1 MGKICFLFLSIFLVL
16 TIGHINAHADG
27 YIILV
32 KEDVNI
38 RLEPNT
44 SSTVIAKGQKGDI
57 FRLAES
63 EGDWYSIY
71 MFSGE
76 KRYIFKPLTDKITD
90 VPELPTSIEIK
101 KKVFREL
108 SDAKER
114 AANESYA
121 KYPNDIFKQIDLE
134 RRLNDS
140 YKLPAFQKHTIPPAS
155 YHKLMGEGLKNNW

>member
-1 MGKICFLFLSIFLVL
+1 MRKTFFVILSIFAIFS
-16 TIGHINAHADG
+16 TGQTNARADG
-27 YIILV
+27 YIMVIGD
-32 KEDVNI
+32 DVNI

-44 SSTVIAKGQKGDI
+44 NSTVIAKSQKGDI
-57 FRLAES
+57 FRLAEL

-76 KRYIFKPLTDKITD
+76 KRYIFKSLTDKINA
-90 VPELPTSIEIK
+90 VPELTQSIETK
-101 KKVFREL
+101 KKVYREL
-108 SDAKER
+108 SDAKVR

>member
-1 MGKICFLFLSIFLVL
+1 MGKISFIILSIFAMF
-16 TIGHINAHADG
+16 TISQINARADG
-27 YIILV
+27 YVVVI
-32 KEDVNI
+32 KDDVNI

-44 SSTVIAKGQKGDI
+44 SSAVIAKGQKGDI
-57 FRLAES
+57 FRLADL

-76 KRYIFKPLTDKITD
+76 KRYIFKSLTDKINE
-90 VPELPTSIEIK
+90 VPELTKSIDTK

-140 YKLPAFQKHTIPPAS
+140 YKLPAFQKHTIPPAK
-155 YHKLMGEGLKNNW
+155 YHLLMGEGLKNNW

>member
-1 MGKICFLFLSIFLVL
+1 LSNISLKVFSIIELNSIWNFGFIVALLILSL
-16 TIGHINAHADG
+16 TIFNVL
-27 YIILV
+27 LV
-32 KEDVNI
+32 
-38 RLEPNT
+38 
-44 SSTVIAKGQKGDI
+44 I
-57 FRLAES
+57 FS
-63 EGDWYSIY
+63 N
-71 MFSGE
+71 
-76 KRYIFKPLTDKITD
+76 RYIFKPLTDKITD

>member
-1 MGKICFLFLSIFLVL
+1 VFTIFTFNHL
-16 TIGHINAHADG
+16 NSYADE
-27 YIILV
+27 YIVIV

-44 SSTVIAKGQKGDI
+44 NSTVLARGQKGDI
-57 FRLAES
+57 FRIAES

-76 KRYIFKPLTDKITD
+76 IRYIYKPLTDKINE
-90 VPELPTSIEIK
+90 VPELPDSPEIK
-101 KKVFREL
+101 KEVYRQL
-108 SDAKER
+108 SVAKDR
-114 AANESYA
+114 AATESYE

-134 RRLNDS
+134 RRLNDK
-140 YKLPAFQKHTIPPAS
+140 YKLPAFQKHAIPPAR